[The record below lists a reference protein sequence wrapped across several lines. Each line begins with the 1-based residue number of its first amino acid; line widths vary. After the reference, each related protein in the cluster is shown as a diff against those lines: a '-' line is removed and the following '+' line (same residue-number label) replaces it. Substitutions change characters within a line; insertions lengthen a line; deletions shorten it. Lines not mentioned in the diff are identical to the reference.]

1 VLRALRTAFS
11 NWSRAASPLVLRLNL
26 GYGIDNAQDSGLF
39 GLKVNSGIFANALW
53 DVNPW
58 LQLGL
63 EGNYKV
69 TTITVDP

>member
-1 VLRALRTAFS
+1 M
-11 NWSRAASPLVLRLNL
+11 VLRLNL
-26 GYGIDNAQDSGLF
+26 GYGIDHAQDSGLF
-39 GLKVNSGIFANALW
+39 GLMVNSGIFANALW

-63 EGNYKV
+63 EGNYKL